1 MKKPNNIENVRQQML
16 SGQRPQECD
25 ACWKLEDAGIKSDRM
40 IKNESLDFYTDIDI
54 SMWYENALYSKSKEI
69 RMLKVDTSNKCNSA
83 CLTCGPDASTHWRSL
98 LDKNNVSNQGKSWT
112 IPLSDIEK
120 SIDLSSLE
128 MITFRGGEPFL
139 SQTNFEILDKL
150 HGLKNHKCF
159 ISFVTN
165 GSIRPNK
172 RMTNIL
178 KKFNNVNFCFSIDGI
193 GSVFEY
199 MRYPLSWKT
208 CEDNVAWAKDT
219 GFDVSVS
226 YTLSN
231 INIWYH
237 DETVSWFNKN
247 NIPYIVNPVYS
258 PNHFALNNLPKNAK
272 EKALNIFPELAKYF
286 TPTLEDNK
294 DWAETKQA
302 INLQDSWKKI
312 SINDFM
318 PRTVKILDEC

>member
-1 MKKPNNIENVRQQML
+1 
-16 SGQRPQECD
+16 
-25 ACWKLEDAGIKSDRM
+25 
-40 IKNESLDFYTDIDI
+40 
-54 SMWYENALYSKSKEI
+54 
-69 RMLKVDTSNKCNSA
+69 
-83 CLTCGPDASTHWRSL
+83 
-98 LDKNNVSNQGKSWT
+98 
-112 IPLSDIEK
+112 
-120 SIDLSSLE
+120 
-128 MITFRGGEPFL
+128 
-139 SQTNFEILDKL
+139 
-150 HGLKNHKCF
+150 
-159 ISFVTN
+159 
-165 GSIRPNK
+165 
-172 RMTNIL
+172 
-178 KKFNNVNFCFSIDGI
+178 
-193 GSVFEY
+193 